1 MPDKTDIEKVA
12 ELLKV
17 QFLPPLDPSDAQS
30 LHKALP
36 GAYSEGKWAPI
47 PTENGH

>member
-1 MPDKTDIEKVA
+1 MPDDTNSAFQKTDLEKVA

-17 QFLPPLDPSDAQS
+17 ELLPPLDPGDAQS

-36 GAYSEGKWAPI
+36 EYRSTP
-47 PTENGH
+47 